1 MVRTGSRPGRDAMQD
16 AGRDERLTVA
26 AAAEQLGI
34 SKEAV
39 RKRISRG
46 TLRADKDAD
55 STVRVYVPKSD
66 TSSGTEVEIL
76 RELVEELRRER
87 DDWKEQARIADRLL
101 ATALE
106 RIPEL
111 PPAAEGS
118 RSADERES
126 PVAFRVGPERAHT
139 GEEPGGKQAPT
150 ERRWWE
156 FWR

>member
-1 MVRTGSRPGRDAMQD
+1 MQD

-26 AAAEQLGI
+26 AAAERLGI

-46 TLRADKDAD
+46 SLRADKDARG
-55 STVRVYVPKSD
+55 TVRVYVPKSD

-111 PPAAEGS
+111 PPPAEGS

-126 PVAFRVGPERAHT
+126 PVTFRVGPERA
-139 GEEPGGKQAPT
+139 EPQSASGDPQEGAEPRSWWRRMFGG
-150 ERRWWE
+150 
-156 FWR
+156 

>member
-1 MVRTGSRPGRDAMQD
+1 MQD

-111 PPAAEGS
+111 PPPAEGS
-118 RSADERES
+118 RSPDKRES
-126 PVAFRVGPERAHT
+126 PTAAPVETESSQPRSAGGDPQEGAEPRSWWRRVFGP
-139 GEEPGGKQAPT
+139 
-150 ERRWWE
+150 
-156 FWR
+156 